1 MSIKESFS
9 SQFSRILGVFH
20 ALPKAPNAYI
30 SIENLFNKIHS
41 SYDHFRAPRKA
52 LQRDLNALNDV
63 LHKGNVE
70 KFAALGRQS
79 ASFRLSA
86 DAQLDL
92 VKPNLVQNEFQSLAI
107 VHSYNFLK
115 NYFPESWQNA
125 LTDQF
130 EQAQKVL
137 ALRNKDVWLSKFG
150 FALDGAF
157 QNYLTPS
164 SDIKEKIFKSIHDNN
179 VWLEILYYP
188 ENYRKQPNVY
198 VIKPHGIIVR
208 GRKQYLIASKINEHN
223 KVFTRT
229 FTIHRILQA
238 IEIPERLS
246 VFIPDIDMKKAIEKN
261 EYEGFFN
268 DTDRQIKIELLC
280 HIEIL
285 TELQFSKIHKT
296 QQLFATNASHFTLTA
311 EMPITWSFIEWL
323 VQHAGTIE
331 VLESEDLRDE
341 VRERI
346 CNMANNYNIEIMEFE
361 NDFANYGRGY
371 DDFIDENG
379 AIQPLD
385 IEEDVA
391 VVIENDMT
399 IQEFDALLEQTIDF
413 IRDKPYISE
422 SELSKHFKINHSLSS
437 HLIYKM
443 GLENV
448 IEMISEDNSNLHKV
462 LI

>member
-157 QNYLTPS
+157 QNYLTLS

-208 GRKQYLIASKINEHN
+208 GRK
-223 KVFTRT
+223 
-229 FTIHRILQA
+229 
-238 IEIPERLS
+238 
-246 VFIPDIDMKKAIEKN
+246 
-261 EYEGFFN
+261 
-268 DTDRQIKIELLC
+268 
-280 HIEIL
+280 
-285 TELQFSKIHKT
+285 
-296 QQLFATNASHFTLTA
+296 
-311 EMPITWSFIEWL
+311 
-323 VQHAGTIE
+323 
-331 VLESEDLRDE
+331 
-341 VRERI
+341 
-346 CNMANNYNIEIMEFE
+346 
-361 NDFANYGRGY
+361 
-371 DDFIDENG
+371 
-379 AIQPLD
+379 
-385 IEEDVA
+385 
-391 VVIENDMT
+391 
-399 IQEFDALLEQTIDF
+399 
-413 IRDKPYISE
+413 
-422 SELSKHFKINHSLSS
+422 
-437 HLIYKM
+437 
-443 GLENV
+443 
-448 IEMISEDNSNLHKV
+448 
-462 LI
+462 